1 METVYQR
8 YGTTVSK
15 AKSAESHQM
24 TVEQVLSDF
33 EGRIGRTT
41 WWAVQLV
48 VLTISGCVVLAL
60 KSVVGLWC
68 LVLLLPACF
77 IIVATN
83 TKRLHDRSKSGW
95 WQVVGLVGGLC
106 LASWKL
112 YGGSDEGT
120 DAIALLAGIVL
131 CLWIALEIG
140 VWPGDDGINEHGA
153 RVQVQFGL
161 HGENAI
167 DEPLAASALALNE
180 AAPLEPYPA
189 LDQAA
194 PIDAVEHR
202 VAERRQGFGRR
213 KEGLPDRRVL
223 PLDFGRR
230 AQT

>member
-60 KSVVGLWC
+60 NSVVGLWC

-77 IIVATN
+77 VIAATN

-95 WQVVGLVGGLC
+95 WQVIGLVGGLC
-106 LASWKL
+106 LASWKFH
-112 YGGSDEGT
+112 GGSDDGV
-120 DAIALLAGIVL
+120 DAITLLVGSVL

-140 VWPGDDGINEHGA
+140 VWPGDDGINQHGA
-153 RVQVQFGL
+153 RVQVLLGL
-161 HGENAI
+161 QSDDATDDPHAT
-167 DEPLAASALALNE
+167 SALAPAEAETLN
-180 AAPLEPYPA
+180 PVSA
-189 LDQAA
+189 LDQSA
-194 PIDAVEHR
+194 PLDAVEHR

-213 KEGLPDRRVL
+213 NEGLAERRNL
-223 PLDFGRR
+223 PNGFGRR
-230 AQT
+230 AQL

>member
-1 METVYQR
+1 
-8 YGTTVSK
+8 
-15 AKSAESHQM
+15 
-24 TVEQVLSDF
+24 
-33 EGRIGRTT
+33 
-41 WWAVQLV
+41 
-48 VLTISGCVVLAL
+48 
-60 KSVVGLWC
+60 
-68 LVLLLPACF
+68 
-77 IIVATN
+77 
-83 TKRLHDRSKSGW
+83 
-95 WQVVGLVGGLC
+95 
-106 LASWKL
+106 L

-140 VWPGDDGINEHGA
+140 VWPGDDGIKEHGA